1 MSFFANLF
9 KPKPAN
15 APPAASVPV
24 PPQLPKIAAPAAA
37 PVCQEYKPAPPA
49 QALLT
54 PQQTPA
60 QYLQM
65 LQNNQMT
72 EESVKFLAYGLPERE
87 SVWWAAQCAR
97 QVSSPVNLAD
107 QAALKAADAWV
118 KTPSDPNTQAA
129 EEAAANTD
137 FQTPGAWA
145 AQAAAWSK
153 PPAPGTTIPPD
164 PAEPAPPRLT
174 PHAVVGA
181 ILLAVAVQNKK
192 IPAVPKAPAQPD
204 PPNPNPDVSQLA
216 PPGLAPPG
224 AVAPPAAGTVGA
236 AGAGVSPLAVAGGGL
251 AIIGAATLAT
261 AKSGPTKAVGA
272 AELGVGLAGVA
283 APAIAAAV
291 PAAGAPPSAINA
303 APAAP
308 ANPASGLI
316 SSAAGVAPGAAPVPT
331 PGLNAPPPDAQALVK
346 KEVSAQEKAEMDRAA
361 APFIKLGIDIASGTV
376 RLDPP

>member
-24 PPQLPKIAAPAAA
+24 PPQLPKTQAPAAA

-118 KTPSDPNTQAA
+118 KTPSIQHPGGGGGGRQHRFPN
-129 EEAAANTD
+129 
-137 FQTPGAWA
+137 PRRVGR
-145 AQAAAWSK
+145 QAAAWSR

-192 IPAVPKAPAQPD
+192 IPAVPKAQPTRSPD
-204 PPNPNPDVSQLA
+204 PNPDVSQLA

-236 AGAGVSPLAVAGGGL
+236 AGAGVSPLAVAGEGL

-316 SSAAGVAPGAAPVPT
+316 SSAAGVAPGRGTVPN

>member
-1 MSFFANLF
+1 
-9 KPKPAN
+9 
-15 APPAASVPV
+15 
-24 PPQLPKIAAPAAA
+24 
-37 PVCQEYKPAPPA
+37 
-49 QALLT
+49 
-54 PQQTPA
+54 
-60 QYLQM
+60 
-65 LQNNQMT
+65 
-72 EESVKFLAYGLPERE
+72 
-87 SVWWAAQCAR
+87 
-97 QVSSPVNLAD
+97 
-107 QAALKAADAWV
+107 
-118 KTPSDPNTQAA
+118 
-129 EEAAANTD
+129 
-137 FQTPGAWA
+137 
-145 AQAAAWSK
+145 
-153 PPAPGTTIPPD
+153 
-164 PAEPAPPRLT
+164 
-174 PHAVVGA
+174 
-181 ILLAVAVQNKK
+181 
-192 IPAVPKAPAQPD
+192 
-204 PPNPNPDVSQLA
+204 
-216 PPGLAPPG
+216 
-224 AVAPPAAGTVGA
+224 
-236 AGAGVSPLAVAGGGL
+236 L